1 MTKENSAKKNKKG
14 NNLKKTLEKTANI
27 KREEKENK
35 KKTIEK
41 ARRELHFENSSD
53 SDEII
58 KLIKIVLLVTVIM
71 LVFYF
76 ITTIVTR
83 KANAIKTVRNTVTN
97 EKAEIQYDNLII
109 GSMLNIDGTY
119 YVLIEKNEDEKLT
132 EYQTLLQMIEAND
145 EAPKIYTASLDNSFN
160 SSYLSDEINYD
171 SDLSVFKVKGTA
183 LVKVSEH
190 RIVEVFDNYED
201 IKAELDDLQ

>member
-1 MTKENSAKKNKKG
+1 MFKCVIINAGDIMTKENSAKKNKKG

-76 ITTIVTR
+76 I
-83 KANAIKTVRNTVTN
+83 K
-97 EKAEIQYDNLII
+97 
-109 GSMLNIDGTY
+109 
-119 YVLIEKNEDEKLT
+119 
-132 EYQTLLQMIEAND
+132 
-145 EAPKIYTASLDNSFN
+145 
-160 SSYLSDEINYD
+160 
-171 SDLSVFKVKGTA
+171 
-183 LVKVSEH
+183 
-190 RIVEVFDNYED
+190 
-201 IKAELDDLQ
+201 